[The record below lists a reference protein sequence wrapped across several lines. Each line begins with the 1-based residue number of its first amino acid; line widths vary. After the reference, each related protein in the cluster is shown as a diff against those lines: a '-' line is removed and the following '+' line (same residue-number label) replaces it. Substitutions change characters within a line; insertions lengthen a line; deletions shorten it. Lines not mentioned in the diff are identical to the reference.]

1 MALQQLE
8 TTLRPGDTIYG
19 FAGGL
24 FGRDSHDDKTIVRID
39 VAHGVAYAVLH
50 CEADGRLY
58 FHDGADKIR
67 DAEAHAVEP
76 APCEW

>member
-1 MALQQLE
+1 MALHQLD

-24 FGRDSHDDKTIVRID
+24 FGRDSYDDKTIVRID

-50 CEADGRLY
+50 CEADGQLY
-58 FHDGADKIR
+58 FLNGADKLR
-67 DAEAHAVEP
+67 DAEEHTVRP
-76 APCEW
+76 IREW